1 MNTYVITVYNKDKAK
16 HLICHTDTEMFE
28 ILQNAIDE
36 KLVYEVNKAQL
47 ELMLTNNTKAPEV
60 VK

>member
-1 MNTYVITVYNKDKAK
+1 MEAYVITVYNKDKAK
-16 HLICHTDTEMFE
+16 HLICLTDKEMFE

-36 KLVYEVNKAQL
+36 KLIYEVNKAQL

>member
-1 MNTYVITVYNKDKAK
+1 MNTYVITVWNKDKAK
-16 HLICHTDTEMFE
+16 NIICHTDKEMFE

-47 ELMLTNNTKAPEV
+47 ELMLTNKTQAETTK
-60 VK
+60 